1 MIAKELISD
10 SIPPLKVSDTI
21 QKVEDRMAEFRV
33 NHLPIVNNE
42 QFLGLISDEDIIEI
56 PDYSALISS
65 VKLSLINPF
74 VYEDQ
79 HIYEVIR
86 VFYEQRLTLVPVLD
100 ASMNYLGLISINT
113 LTEYFANITSVT
125 ERGGIIVLE
134 ISNKDNSLSHIAQIV
149 ESDNAQILSSYL
161 RSTPDSTKLEI
172 TIKVNKTDISQIVA
186 SFLRY
191 EYVVKAT
198 YNHAD
203 KDNGSRDRFDSLM
216 NYLSFD

>member
-1 MIAKELISD
+1 MIAEELISD
-10 SIPPLKVSDTI
+10 SIPPLKTSDTI

-33 NHLPIVNNE
+33 NHLPIVNNQ
-42 QFLGLISDEDIIEI
+42 QFLGVISDEDIIEI
-56 PDYSALISS
+56 ADYSESIGS
-65 VKLSLINPF
+65 VNLSLINPF

-86 VFYEQRLTLVPVLD
+86 VFYEQKLTVVPVLD
-100 ASMNYLGLISINT
+100 SNMNYLGLISVNT
-113 LTEYFANITSVT
+113 LVEYFANITAVS

-134 ISNKDNSLSHIAQIV
+134 ISNKDNSLSHISQIV
-149 ESDNAQILSSYL
+149 ESDNAQILSSYI
-161 RSTPDSTKLEI
+161 RSNPDSTKLEI
-172 TIKVNKTDISQIVA
+172 TLKVNKTDINQIVA

-191 EYVVKAT
+191 DYVVKAT

-203 KDNGSRDRFDSLM
+203 KDNGSKDRFDSLM